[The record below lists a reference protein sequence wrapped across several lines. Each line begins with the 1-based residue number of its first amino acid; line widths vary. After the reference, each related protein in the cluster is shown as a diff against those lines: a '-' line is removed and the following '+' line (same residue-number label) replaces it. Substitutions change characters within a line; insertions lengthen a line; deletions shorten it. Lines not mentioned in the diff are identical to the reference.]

1 MMTEQTALFLAS
13 LSHKWSLV
21 VLSLP
26 VVFGLAAY
34 GAGVLQ
40 ARARAGANA
49 RARQIANGLRVASCT
64 LLGVS
69 IAASGVSFFHVGC
82 ATLKAHSVR
91 CMSNVKALAL
101 GSLMYAEDYDQ
112 RLPPTAH
119 WAEAIDSRVQQAA
132 EKETPSIRDDPFHC
146 PAAESTASYGMN
158 AALNS
163 ESYDQM
169 EAPADTVMLF
179 DADAPV
185 RSFAGGARDIA
196 RTRHNNAP
204 NLAFVD
210 GHARFANAFVL
221 DKLTWAPTEASGQK
235 QARP

>member
-13 LSHKWSLV
+13 LSHKWSSV

-26 VVFGLAAY
+26 IVFGVATY

-40 ARARAGANA
+40 ARARSGASA
-49 RARQIANGLRVASCT
+49 RARHVANGLRVASCT

-69 IAASGVSFFHVGC
+69 IAASGVSLIHLGC
-82 ATLKAHSVR
+82 AALVAHSNQ
-91 CMSNVKALAL
+91 CMRHVKALAL
-101 GSLMYAEDYDQ
+101 GVLMYEEDYDQ
-112 RLPPTAH
+112 RLPPAAR
-119 WAEAIDSRVQQAA
+119 WAEVIDSRVGKAPT
-132 EKETPSIRDDPFHC
+132 EESTSPNDDPFHC
-146 PAAESTASYGMN
+146 PAAESPASYGMN
-158 AALNS
+158 AVMSGLRF
-163 ESYDQM
+163 EQID
-169 EAPADTVMLF
+169 APADTVMLF
-179 DADAPV
+179 DADAPI

-210 GHARFANAFVL
+210 GHARFANASVL
-221 DKLTWAPTEASGQK
+221 DKLNWAPTEASGQK